1 MDIDIQDP
9 MGNGNQM
16 IMFVDPVDK
25 TVHCIPLEAIATWG
39 ELLGIT
45 DQDEIIETI
54 LNYEEKPGDNPWGPL
69 YEALH
74 ENLDELAKAG
84 VPAEYMHD
92 LVDPAMPSPIPGPKA
107 QKKLVAA
114 RKAARTQ
121 MGKRMK
127 KNKKQVSEFRQSL
140 HAKLDKH
147 ADRFEKHRTKFLDEN
162 SPVYTM
168 VTEPEPQPVLPE
180 AVPQVVKGGVEE
192 LQIHLTAIDPSTI

>member
-1 MDIDIQDP
+1 MNIDIQDP
-9 MGNGNQM
+9 MGDGNEV
-16 IMFVDPVDK
+16 IMFVDPDEK
-25 TVHCIPLEAIATWG
+25 SVHCIPVAAIATWG

-54 LNYEEKPGDNPWGPL
+54 LNFEEAPGENPWTPL
-69 YEALH
+69 YEALQ

-127 KNKKQVSEFRQSL
+127 KNRKQVSEFRQLL
-140 HAKLDKH
+140 HSKLDGRSQKI
-147 ADRFEKHRTKFLDEN
+147 EKHRTRFLDEN
-162 SPVYTM
+162 SPKYLVEVPDPT
-168 VTEPEPQPVLPE
+168 PVP
-180 AVPQVVKGGVEE
+180 APAPAPSPGTVQD
-192 LQIHLTAIDPSTI
+192 LQIHLTQISLDTI